1 MSPAP
6 LIDRDELARGTFIH
20 THTCLGFATAV
31 CDALTAPRFMFALA
45 ALQHAA
51 REAREETGVAKFTKV
66 KIPVAVGNRGESASL
81 QLKLPNQ
88 RRDVAIATP
97 AQLHKQVAHAWGVVV
112 APNQAGLTD
121 AKAPAPST
129 ELSAGEAWHH
139 YQAAQQGVVDS
150 ARFLVA
156 FSIVPSLQSNG
167 APLHAAAA
175 RGDLEALRRLIDEV
189 PDVDAAAAADGTTA
203 LHAAAAAG
211 HAAAVALLL
220 EAGAHSEAV
229 GLSGATPLMMAAAM
243 GHEGAAAALLAGG
256 ADPSTAHRF
265 GASTALHFAA
275 EMGRAALISTL
286 CAAGASAAA
295 RKTTGGTP
303 LHTAADCD
311 QSEAIGAL
319 LAPPCAADAHAL
331 LNGDTTPLY
340 LAAQRGFVNASR
352 ALLDGGASIDF
363 TMPTGR
369 FSTAVVAPGGGMS
382 PPGAFYP
389 EKNTERGNGATALH
403 VAVENGHHAV
413 VELLLARGARQTNS
427 MEGATPL
434 VLAVQYHHPEIAL
447 TLARARPTPALDAR
461 VPIDG
466 SSALFAAA
474 GAGYDSVVTELLALG
489 AAVDIANNH
498 GATPLSHALVRGHAS
513 TAKLLLAAG
522 ANPALGPGGGGG
534 ALHALLGGSL
544 SGPKLAKMV
553 RTMLAAGH
561 DADSRRTTGRTP
573 LDLAA
578 ARGEAAAAEA
588 LIDAGAALS
597 GGASAPPLSRAAQR
611 GHLKM
616 VRLLLRRGAD
626 SSAAEPSMHGATALY
641 LAAQGGFEAV
651 AAALL
656 DAGADVDAA
665 LEKIGL
671 TPLFI
676 ASAQG
681 YLPVVRLLL
690 GRGAAVGSRNWN
702 GLSPLHMAAL
712 RGTTAIAQLLR
723 DHGAAV
729 DDGDGGGAT
738 PLLSLAAG
746 EPQGE
751 GDAPLADAERKR
763 ALRWLLAAG
772 ASTEAR
778 RAADGYTPVLAA
790 AAGGRADL
798 IAELLRAGADAGA
811 VADDGRTTPLRAAVA
826 GGHLAAAEALAE
838 RRGRCGGGARAG
850 ARREV
855 GGDDRA
861 ADRAYVEATI

>member
-1 MSPAP
+1 
-6 LIDRDELARGTFIH
+6 
-20 THTCLGFATAV
+20 
-31 CDALTAPRFMFALA
+31 MFALA

-51 REAREETGVAKFTKV
+51 REARDAPERGVAKFTKV

-403 VAVENGHHAV
+403 VAVENGHHDV

-544 SGPKLAKMV
+544 SGAKLAKMV

-561 DADSRRTTGRTP
+561 DADSPTDEKGRTP

-578 ARGEAAAAEA
+578 ARGEVSAAEA
-588 LIDAGAALS
+588 LIEAGAALS

-712 RGTTAIAQLLR
+712 RGNTAIAQLLR

-729 DDGDGGGAT
+729 DDADSGGST

-826 GGHLAAAEALAE
+826 GGHLAAAEALLANAAAGDVEGALELARDSRSAE
-838 RRGRCGGGARAG
+838 MIALL
-850 ARREV
+850 
-855 GGDDRA
+855 DRA
-861 ADRAYVEATI
+861 RT